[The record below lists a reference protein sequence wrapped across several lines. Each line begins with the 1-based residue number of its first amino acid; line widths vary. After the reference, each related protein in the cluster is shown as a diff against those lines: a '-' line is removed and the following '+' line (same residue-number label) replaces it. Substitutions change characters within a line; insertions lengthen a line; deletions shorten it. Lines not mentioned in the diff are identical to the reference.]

1 MAVNSR
7 LTIPRHLLADTT
19 IGGRARNGTQ
29 PLSKYTAALHA
40 FVAALVEHGDHVGE
54 DEHGRVVMQVA
65 VEPWI
70 FDALCLLGADT
81 ADMEAEE
88 LCSKLVD
95 EG

>member
-1 MAVNSR
+1 MAVNGR

-19 IGGRARNGTQ
+19 TGGRASDRTQ
-29 PLSKYTAALHA
+29 PDLKCTAALHA
-40 FVAALVEHGDHVGE
+40 FVEALVEHGDNVGE

-81 ADMEAEE
+81 ADMEPEDA
-88 LCSKLVD
+88 
-95 EG
+95 